1 MDTTI
6 TRTRTCRSCGEAKPP
21 EAFGRQAGR
30 CRECDRERLRELDED
45 RRWNRRAERLL
56 DEPDWRDLSD
66 SEFFAKYDR
75 AMTLWGEGAD
85 AVAAGFPA
93 WWDD

>member
-1 MDTTI
+1 
-6 TRTRTCRSCGEAKPP
+6 
-21 EAFGRQAGR
+21 
-30 CRECDRERLRELDED
+30 
-45 RRWNRRAERLL
+45 LL